1 MARSLRCLAVIPV
14 IAMLV
19 ALLVACSANPRDVAL
34 RNGMTESEIV
44 GTDYR
49 HVVFRKPGA
58 GDRLHLYL
66 DGDGS
71 PWINGRV
78 PSADPTPVNPLALRL
93 MALDSADVAYIG
105 RPCYLGTAGDPGC
118 GPQTWTSAR
127 YSSQLAASMAAVANQ
142 LIVAG
147 DYAEVVLIGY
157 SGGGVIAL
165 LMSEEI
171 QGLAGILTVAANID
185 TTAWTEYHHY
195 LPLSGSENPALSSTS
210 PPPGVLHVQAIGG
223 RDEIVPALVTERY
236 QARKKGVEVWE
247 YRDYDHRC
255 CWIEQWPR
263 LLARFEARLA
273 VWRSGVESEE
283 ALSGVV
289 AKGKSERDNN
299 DNE

>member
-1 MARSLRCLAVIPV
+1 MARSLRCLAAISV
-14 IAMLV
+14 IAVLV
-19 ALLVACSANPRDVAL
+19 ALLVACSASPRDVAL

-58 GDRLHLYL
+58 GGRLHIYL
-66 DGDGS
+66 DGDGR

-78 PSADPTPVNPLALRL
+78 PSTDPTPANPLTLRL

-118 GPQTWTSAR
+118 GPQFWTSGR
-127 YSSQLAASMAAVANQ
+127 YSSRLAASMAAVANQ
-142 LIVAG
+142 VIAAG
-147 DYAEVVLIGY
+147 DYGEVVLIGY

-185 TTAWTEYHHY
+185 TAAWTEYHHY

-223 RDEIVPALVTERY
+223 RDEIVPAVVSERY
-236 QARKKGVEVWE
+236 QAQKKGMEVWE
-247 YRDYDHRC
+247 YRDYDHVC
-255 CWIEQWPR
+255 CWASAWPQ
-263 LLARFEARLA
+263 LLARFDARLMGDA
-273 VWRSGVESEE
+273 AESTVPVEPVPQ
-283 ALSGVV
+283 AP
-289 AKGKSERDNN
+289 GKN
-299 DNE
+299 